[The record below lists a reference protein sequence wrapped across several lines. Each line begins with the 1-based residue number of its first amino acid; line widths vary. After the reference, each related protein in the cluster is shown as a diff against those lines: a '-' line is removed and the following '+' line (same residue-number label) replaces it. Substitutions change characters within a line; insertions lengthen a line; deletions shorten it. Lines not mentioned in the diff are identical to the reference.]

1 MADFREKLMVRC
13 TNDFLGIYMYTWAKY
28 DLAVSD
34 TEPIKTKNDFGIS
47 LGEACKVIDDF
58 TSSSLSGRKLS
69 LRAFL
74 EANEYT
80 HEEEY

>member
-13 TNDFLGIYMYTWAKY
+13 TNGFIGRYMYTWAKY

-34 TEPIKTKNDFGIS
+34 IEPIETKNAFGIS

-58 TSSSLSGRKLS
+58 TSSSLSDRKLS

-74 EANEYT
+74 EVNEYT